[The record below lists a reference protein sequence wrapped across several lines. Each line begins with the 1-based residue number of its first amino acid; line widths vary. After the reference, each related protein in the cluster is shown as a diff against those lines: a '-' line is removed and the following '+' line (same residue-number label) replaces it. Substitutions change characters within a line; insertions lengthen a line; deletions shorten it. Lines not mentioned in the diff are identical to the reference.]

1 MSDRHG
7 IWSSISG
14 DLTGHQLV
22 LIHGSMDR
30 STGLAR
36 LARRFDAGWRVLR
49 LDRRGYGRSSSH
61 PGPFGIEHHVDDLVE
76 LISDVMPT
84 GPVHL
89 FGHSFG
95 GNVSLAAAS
104 RIGPRVATV
113 TVFESP
119 LSWMDWWPGA
129 SAHGFPESDPAD
141 SAEAFMRRL
150 IGDERW
156 NRLPERTRLERR
168 AEGRALVGELGTLRL
183 RAPWDPAAINVP
195 VLALCGSRGAD
206 HHQRSTAYLADVI
219 PDCRSFSVEGAR
231 HFGPN
236 THPDQVADLVKAFI
250 ERGERP
256 GDPEVAR

>member
-1 MSDRHG
+1 
-7 IWSSISG
+7 
-14 DLTGHQLV
+14 
-22 LIHGSMDR
+22 
-30 STGLAR
+30 
-36 LARRFDAGWRVLR
+36 
-49 LDRRGYGRSSSH
+49 
-61 PGPFGIEHHVDDLVE
+61 
-76 LISDVMPT
+76 
-84 GPVHL
+84 
-89 FGHSFG
+89 
-95 GNVSLAAAS
+95 
-104 RIGPRVATV
+104 
-113 TVFESP
+113 
-119 LSWMDWWPGA
+119 
-129 SAHGFPESDPAD
+129 
-141 SAEAFMRRL
+141 MRRL
-150 IGDERW
+150 IGEERW

-219 PDCRSFSVEGAR
+219 PDCRSFAVEGAR